1 MSEETKRQEEE
12 LQEEKKGLVV
22 WIKEHRKQLTIA
34 GVGVAVLTASVL
46 GIKNKEAFAET
57 RKSLKEL
64 IEKGSVGS
72 ERWFR
77 NADLETLE
85 KGRKAVQLD
94 YMNPKLDIDYRSSL
108 YGVLRKF
115 DDAIRIKKYGNK
127 ECGFPVHSEHG
138 WYLPS
143 DD

>member
-34 GVGVAVLTASVL
+34 GVGVAVLTARVL
-46 GIKNKEAFAET
+46 GIKNKEAFAGT
-57 RKSLKEL
+57 WKSLKEL

-85 KGRKAVQLD
+85 KGRKAVQQD
-94 YMNPKLDIDYRSSL
+94 YMNPELDVDYRSGL

-127 ECGFPVHSEHG
+127 ECGVPVHSEHG